1 MKYFL
6 AKFTITDGEHEQLDQ
21 CVIKAKN
28 RDEAFKTAI
37 KEGHDPEG
45 EKTESYF
52 SYGDGLTICKLDA
65 VEEITKVEAEV
76 LNRLGVAHYL
86 N

>member
-6 AKFTITDGEHEQLDQ
+6 AKFTITDGEHEHLDQ

-28 RDEAFKTAI
+28 RDKAFKIAM

-45 EKTESYF
+45 GKTESYF
-52 SYGDGLTICKLDA
+52 SYGDGLTICKFDA
-65 VEEITKVEAEV
+65 IEKITKAEAEV

>member
-6 AKFTITDGEHEQLDQ
+6 ATFTITDGEHEHLDQ
-21 CVIKAKN
+21 CVIKAKK
-28 RDEAFKTAI
+28 RDDAFKIAM

-52 SYGDGLTICKLDA
+52 SHGDGLTICNFDGI
-65 VEEITKVEAEV
+65 EEITDTEAEM